1 MRKNILG
8 QVLVLLI
15 SILGLLFFIF
25 SLVSSFTEI
34 DENKISTFALTGW
47 LLLSLLI
54 VSTIA
59 YLSTKF
65 LSKKIYII
73 LLVGI
78 AFLLRIGWV
87 YWIKTPIV
95 SDFNVLYYAA
105 IDIVNG
111 DYGFMEDS
119 YFQKW
124 TYQLGFSFYE
134 SIVIFIFGESPRAL
148 KFLNILYSV
157 GTVLVVYLAA
167 SKLFNELSGRMAGLI
182 SAFYIPSIVMC
193 SVLTNQHLSTFF
205 YFLALY
211 LVIHSGFSKKYRW
224 ITIGLLIGLGNII
237 RPLGSIVLL
246 AILVYVVIVFLL
258 KGNKEIYLT
267 YGKKFIGI
275 IAVYFVIQKVVSLMI
290 MGIGITDETLAN
302 KDSLYK
308 FVVGFNHETQGK
320 YSEEDRVYLDQF
332 SLWDERNEKAK
343 ELIQERTS
351 DKGAIV
357 TLLKNK
363 FAYMWGDYDSS
374 IDWSLNGLSPS
385 PEFVDFLYKGERV
398 TYLLTL
404 TFCFIGSLYILFWKP
419 QLNSD
424 YLLMLIFL
432 LGYAAAH
439 LFIEVQ
445 TRYRFDLLP
454 AFMILQGYGVYLVT
468 TKLKNR
474 FLLMKNR

>member
-1 MRKNILG
+1 MG
-8 QVLVLLI
+8 
-15 SILGLLFFIF
+15 
-25 SLVSSFTEI
+25 
-34 DENKISTFALTGW
+34 
-47 LLLSLLI
+47 
-54 VSTIA
+54 
-59 YLSTKF
+59 
-65 LSKKIYII
+65 
-73 LLVGI
+73 
-78 AFLLRIGWV
+78 
-87 YWIKTPIV
+87 
-95 SDFNVLYYAA
+95 
-105 IDIVNG
+105 
-111 DYGFMEDS
+111 DS

-419 QLNSD
+419 QLDSD

-474 FLLMKNR
+474 FLLVKNR

>member
-1 MRKNILG
+1 M
-8 QVLVLLI
+8 
-15 SILGLLFFIF
+15 
-25 SLVSSFTEI
+25 
-34 DENKISTFALTGW
+34 
-47 LLLSLLI
+47 
-54 VSTIA
+54 
-59 YLSTKF
+59 
-65 LSKKIYII
+65 
-73 LLVGI
+73 GI
-78 AFLLRIGWV
+78 AFLLRIGWA

-157 GTVLVVYLAA
+157 GTVLVVYLTA

-211 LVIHSGFSKKYRW
+211 LVINSGFSKKYRW

-267 YGKKFIGI
+267 YAKKFIGI
-275 IAVYFVIQKVVSLMI
+275 IAVYFVVQKLVSLMI
-290 MGIGITDETLAN
+290 MGIGITDETLTN

-343 ELIQERTS
+343 ELIQERIS
-351 DKGAIV
+351 DKGA
-357 TLLKNK
+357 
-363 FAYMWGDYDSS
+363 Y
-374 IDWSLNGLSPS
+374 
-385 PEFVDFLYKGERV
+385 
-398 TYLLTL
+398 
-404 TFCFIGSLYILFWKP
+404 
-419 QLNSD
+419 
-424 YLLMLIFL
+424 
-432 LGYAAAH
+432 
-439 LFIEVQ
+439 
-445 TRYRFDLLP
+445 
-454 AFMILQGYGVYLVT
+454 
-468 TKLKNR
+468 
-474 FLLMKNR
+474 

>member
-1 MRKNILG
+1 MKKNILG

-15 SILGLLFFIF
+15 SILGLLFFIY
-25 SLVSSFTEI
+25 SLVSSYMEI
-34 DENKISTFALTGW
+34 DENKISAFALTGW
-47 LLLSLLI
+47 LLLFLLI
-54 VSTIA
+54 VSLIA

-65 LSKKIYII
+65 LSKKLFII
-73 LLVGI
+73 FLVSI
-78 AFLLRIGWV
+78 AFLLRICWA

-105 IDIVNG
+105 IDITNG
-111 DYGFMEDS
+111 NYGFMEDS

-157 GTVLVVYLAA
+157 GTVLVVYLTA

-182 SAFYIPSIVMC
+182 SAFYIPSIIMC
-193 SVLTNQHLSTFF
+193 SVLTNQHLSTFL

-211 LVIHSGFSKKYRW
+211 FVISNGFTKKYRW
-224 ITIGLLIGLGNII
+224 ITIGVLIGLGNII
-237 RPLGSIVLL
+237 RPLGSMVLL

-267 YGKKFIGI
+267 YAKKFIGM
-275 IAVYFVIQKVVSLMI
+275 IAVYLVFQKLVGLII
-290 MGIGITDETLAN
+290 MGIGITDETLTN

-308 FVVGFNHETQGK
+308 FVVGFNQETQGK
-320 YSEEDRVYLDQF
+320 YSEKDRVYLDQF
-332 SLWDERNEKAK
+332 SLWDRNEKAK
-343 ELIQERTS
+343 ELIQEKIS
-351 DKGAIV
+351 DKGEIV

-363 FAYMWGDYDSS
+363 FTYMWGGYDSS
-374 IDWSLNGLSPS
+374 IDWSLYGLSPS
-385 PEFVDFLYKGERV
+385 PEFVDFLYKVERV

-404 TFCFIGSLYILFWKP
+404 TFCFIGGLYILFWKP
-419 QLNSD
+419 QLNAD
-424 YLLMLIFL
+424 YLLILIFL
-432 LGYAAAH
+432 LGYAAAR
-439 LFIEVQ
+439 LLIEVQ

-454 AFMILQGYGVYLVT
+454 AIMILQGYGIYLVT
-468 TKLKNR
+468 SKLKNR
-474 FLLMKNR
+474 FLQMKNR

>member
-267 YGKKFIGI
+267 YAKKFIGI
-275 IAVYFVIQKVVSLMI
+275 IAVYFVIPKVS
-290 MGIGITDETLAN
+290 
-302 KDSLYK
+302 
-308 FVVGFNHETQGK
+308 Q
-320 YSEEDRVYLDQF
+320 LD
-332 SLWDERNEKAK
+332 
-343 ELIQERTS
+343 
-351 DKGAIV
+351 
-357 TLLKNK
+357 
-363 FAYMWGDYDSS
+363 DYG
-374 IDWSLNGLSPS
+374 N
-385 PEFVDFLYKGERV
+385 
-398 TYLLTL
+398 
-404 TFCFIGSLYILFWKP
+404 
-419 QLNSD
+419 
-424 YLLMLIFL
+424 
-432 LGYAAAH
+432 
-439 LFIEVQ
+439 
-445 TRYRFDLLP
+445 RYYR
-454 AFMILQGYGVYLVT
+454 
-468 TKLKNR
+468 
-474 FLLMKNR
+474 